1 MANDRLTLRTVRHE
15 DLLELAELEA
25 ACWPPPL
32 AVDHEQLAAR
42 LVAFDHG
49 QLVAQI
55 GGQLVGY
62 SSAQRVHAELIA
74 TDPLH
79 YNTVTDNDLFTT
91 THANDGEIY
100 QLVGV
105 SMAPE
110 FRGRQIARQLIDLQI
125 SRAWKL
131 AGIRRVIGFTRPAA
145 RHLLPE
151 LSLESYVDT
160 QLTDTP
166 SDKTLAFHLN
176 AGATIVSCHD
186 NFRPSDQQS
195 LGAGVL
201 IEYLR

>member
-91 THANDGEIY
+91 THANDGAIY

-105 SMAPE
+105 S
-110 FRGRQIARQLIDLQI
+110 ARHLIDLQI

-176 AGATIVSCHD
+176 AGAIIVSCHD